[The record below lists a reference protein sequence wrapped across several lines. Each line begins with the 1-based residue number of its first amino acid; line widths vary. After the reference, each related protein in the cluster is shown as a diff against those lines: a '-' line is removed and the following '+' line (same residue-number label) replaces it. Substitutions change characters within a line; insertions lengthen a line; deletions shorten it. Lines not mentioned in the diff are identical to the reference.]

1 MIHVQLVES
10 VESPWFQFSRPW
22 RSAAGPSV
30 WRCWSSFS
38 LPPWNPSCADPPAVW
53 GRKEEQRELMETQK
67 IAEKS
72 LCLCFFLENRWFF
85 GCFWGVG
92 VSGRLVFGDTQGSRS
107 TKRLHWKLL
116 LQISHQGLQVE
127 AKQFKSWAISNASH
141 RKTKKMTLLKKE
153 EQTKLQTVL
162 GPGYFGAT
170 FPSSGPCHNMPNND
184 LPPDPRWALH
194 VDLTKLRGV
203 QEVKIC

>member
-10 VESPWFQFSRPW
+10 VESPWFHSSRPW

-38 LPPWNPSCADPPAVW
+38 LPPWSPSCADPPVW

-67 IAEKS
+67 MAENS
-72 LCLCFFLENRWFF
+72 LCSWMFLENRWIF

-92 VSGRLVFGDTQGSRS
+92 ASGRLVFGDTQGSRT

-127 AKQFKSWAISNASH
+127 AKLSKSWAISNASH
-141 RKTKKMTLLKKE
+141 RKTKKMEFLKKE

-170 FPSSGPCHNMPNND
+170 FPSGPCHSMPNND
-184 LPPDPRWALH
+184 LPPDPRRALH
-194 VDLTKLRGV
+194 GDLTKLLGV
-203 QEVKIC
+203 